1 MVRRLIFLATALA
14 SLLVGCDVDRDIRE
28 RTYETEVACDGFLQK
43 DNRGD
48 YRCDDKLK

>member
-14 SLLVGCDVDRDIRE
+14 SLLVGDIRE